1 MCPPPTSPPPFLLE
15 SGVGRLNQIFKKR
28 GLERISIYRGE
39 LLGKREVSFFTLG
52 CKYLQIKKF
61 NTVRIHWKIW
71 FFIYLFIIFWPP
83 GFPIGVANMGVLFKI
98 WGGGAWVNTCG
109 EHDGEGGGGLKTLLK
124 NTYEGVH
131 LLVKLPAKSLQACE
145 FTKNEV
151 LHTYF
156 SRILAWF

>member
-1 MCPPPTSPPPFLLE
+1 MVEPYSGPPLCVPPPPTSPPPFLLE

-71 FFIYLFIIFWPP
+71 FFIYFFFWGGGWGVHEKTDLTLFRMDWGEAPRVSHRCCEH
-83 GFPIGVANMGVLFKI
+83 GGSLQNLG
-98 WGGGAWVNTCG
+98 GGGAWVNTCG
-109 EHDGEGGGGLKTLLK
+109 EHDGGGGLKSYWKIPTK
-124 NTYEGVH
+124 
-131 LLVKLPAKSLQACE
+131 E
-145 FTKNEV
+145 F
-151 LHTYF
+151 
-156 SRILAWF
+156 IC